1 MELIVNGEAREVS
14 GVTTVAELLAFYKL
28 EQKIL
33 VVELNRSI
41 VDRQAYESTQ
51 LNTGD
56 QLEIVHFVGG
66 G

>member
-1 MELIVNGEAREVS
+1 MKLIVNGEAREVS
-14 GVTTVAELLAFYKL
+14 GVSTVAELLAFFKL
-28 EQKIL
+28 EHKIL

-41 VDRQAYESTQ
+41 IERPLYE
-51 LNTGD
+51 NTALQEGD

>member
-14 GVTTVAELLAFYKL
+14 GVTTIAELLAFYKL

-33 VVELNRSI
+33 VVELNRMI
-41 VDRQAYESTQ
+41 IDRQSYESTQ